1 MSNPWPTDPKP
12 LRPIHWLFLF
22 SGLVLYVVLRLPW
35 VGHLLM
41 WDEAMNLCSVR
52 SFAAQ
57 GQDYYSD
64 WFWHHPPLL
73 GLAMLLLQPLQAG
86 FAERTHLFLIGI
98 GILNALTLFALCRMA
113 FGTAGALW
121 AVFFY
126 AVMPAAMFFDL
137 WIKQDPL
144 ATLFGMLSVLAF
156 LKRRFVFSGVLMG
169 AALLAKEISAFY
181 AIGIGLLWLMQPR
194 EERRIRDLA
203 VMAVVALLLSAWWYV
218 GFSSSIAYFIAFAVN
233 FADKGVDVWMWSRPW
248 HYFLGK
254 LALDLGGGGLVLS
267 LFGVLALEL
276 WRRNRAGDV
285 SIFWPL
291 AVLVP
296 AYILISLARGKAVW
310 FTITLYPVFAA
321 LQGAG
326 MQGCL
331 TILKEWLDRHA
342 VSWKERISL
351 PSSWIATAVALAVVI
366 PSVAH
371 VWGLDYEKMLYA
383 QDGGIW
389 WGAHASRQAAERMN
403 GVVRSGQKVL
413 ITPMSYWQYRDKE
426 PCPIFIYYL
435 KDMPLLVRPTGLSAS
450 ELVDAVKKYQLD
462 WAMVSPE
469 GATGAAVLLRPL
481 VRDYGLSPLFL
492 PGACI
497 LKTDSIYRNR

>member
-1 MSNPWPTDPKP
+1 
-12 LRPIHWLFLF
+12 
-22 SGLVLYVVLRLPW
+22 
-35 VGHLLM
+35 M
-41 WDEAMNLCSVR
+41 WDEAMNLCSIR

-57 GQDYYSD
+57 GQDYYSA
-64 WFWHHPPLL
+64 WFWHHPPFL
-73 GLAMLLLQPLQAG
+73 GLAMLLLRPLQTG
-86 FAERTHLFLIGI
+86 FAERTHLFLICI
-98 GILNALTLFALCRMA
+98 GLLNALTLFALCRMA
-113 FGTAGALW
+113 FGTVGALW
-121 AVFFY
+121 SIFFY

-144 ATLFGMLSVLAF
+144 ATLFGMLSILTF
-156 LKRRFVFSGVLMG
+156 LKRRFVLSGVLMG

-194 EERRIRDLA
+194 EERRIQDLE
-203 VMAVVALLLSAWWYV
+203 VMAVVAVLLSAWWYV

-233 FADKGVDVWMWSRPW
+233 LADKGVDVWMWSRPW

-254 LALDLGGGGLVLS
+254 LTLDLGEGGLVLS
-267 LFGVLALEL
+267 LFGVLALAF
-276 WRRNRAGDV
+276 WRRHRAGDV
-285 SIFWPL
+285 SILWPL

-326 MQGCL
+326 MQGVL
-331 TILKEWLDRHA
+331 TLLNGWLDRHTGGRRG
-342 VSWKERISL
+342 WRSL
-351 PSSWIATAVALAVVI
+351 CSSWITASVALAVVI

-371 VWGLDYEKMLYA
+371 VWGLDYEKTLYA

-389 WGAHASRQAAERMN
+389 WGAHASRQAAEMMN
-403 GVVRSGQKVL
+403 RVVESGQKVL

-435 KDMPLLVRPTGLSAS
+435 KDMPLLVRPTSLSAS
-450 ELVDAVKKYQLD
+450 ELVDVVKKHQLD

-469 GATGAAVLLRPL
+469 GTVEGAVLLRPL
-481 VRDYGLSPLFL
+481 VRNYGLSPLFL
-492 PGACI
+492 QGACI
-497 LKTDSIYRNR
+497 LKTDSIYKNR